1 MKLTPLLISI
11 LVFLMSGVM
20 CLFSNSEVF
29 AQVPQTKRGDQD
41 SFLKNIRA
49 KKRNNDLQKA
59 RRAKGRSSKSN
70 KERNLSLIFN
80 SGYSN
85 FDSTPH
91 RSFSETIFIK
101 TKVNNLQLI
110 YKWFGLGL
118 NQYSGKKYTGD
129 ILDKEF
135 KINGYQFLLNVGDPL
150 SLTFG
155 RNFYT
160 NGIARRIES
169 GTDNQKYFI
178 KSEDIET
185 ENPGLFFNS
194 ITLNIHFKF
203 LVFSV
208 SHNYTSF
215 YFKKYRCDDAFCED
229 TDPSSFDDQSYPT
242 ETNLVGI
249 GFKF

>member
-1 MKLTPLLISI
+1 MKFKSLLISI
-11 LVFLMSGVM
+11 LVFLMSGVI

-41 SFLKNIRA
+41 SFLKNIRS

-110 YKWFGLGL
+110 YKWFGFGL
-118 NQYSGKKYTGD
+118 NQYSFHSNLFYKVNKYYYW
-129 ILDKEF
+129 ILDVD
-135 KINGYQFLLNVGDPL
+135 NPHL
-150 SLTFG
+150 SK
-155 RNFYT
+155 N
-160 NGIARRIES
+160 
-169 GTDNQKYFI
+169 
-178 KSEDIET
+178 
-185 ENPGLFFNS
+185 LFS
-194 ITLNIHFKF
+194 LI
-203 LVFSV
+203 
-208 SHNYTSF
+208 
-215 YFKKYRCDDAFCED
+215 
-229 TDPSSFDDQSYPT
+229 
-242 ETNLVGI
+242 
-249 GFKF
+249 

>member
-1 MKLTPLLISI
+1 M
-11 LVFLMSGVM
+11 
-20 CLFSNSEVF
+20 
-29 AQVPQTKRGDQD
+29 
-41 SFLKNIRA
+41 
-49 KKRNNDLQKA
+49 
-59 RRAKGRSSKSN
+59 
-70 KERNLSLIFN
+70 
-80 SGYSN
+80 YY
-85 FDSTPH
+85 
-91 RSFSETIFIK
+91 K
-101 TKVNNLQLI
+101 T
-110 YKWFGLGL
+110 
-118 NQYSGKKYTGD
+118 
-129 ILDKEF
+129 
-135 KINGYQFLLNVGDPL
+135 FLLNVGDPL

-229 TDPSSFDDQSYPT
+229 IDPSSFDDQSYPT
-242 ETNLVGI
+242 KTNLVGI
-249 GFKF
+249 GFNF

>member
-1 MKLTPLLISI
+1 MKFKSLLISI

-41 SFLKNIRA
+41 SFLKNIRS

-59 RRAKGRSSKSN
+59 RKAKGRSSKSN
-70 KERNLSLIFN
+70 KERNLSIIFN

-91 RSFSETIFIK
+91 RLFSETIFIK

-118 NQYSGKKYTGD
+118 NQYLGNKYTGD
-129 ILDKEF
+129 TLDKEF
-135 KINGYQFLLNVGDPL
+135 KINGYQLLLNVGDPL
-150 SLTFG
+150 SITLG

-185 ENPGLFFNS
+185 EDPGLLFNS
-194 ITLNIHFKF
+194 ITLNINFKF

-215 YFKKYRCDDAFCED
+215 YFKKYKCDDAFCED